1 MRSLANIVWIFAVF
15 TLALPGLEGSLH
27 GKEANWADTKESV
40 ATLNPCPI
48 SSPEGTNSIAG
59 GTAPGRD
66 RIDDQPCKGCI
77 SWVMQPLQGW
87 SNGCWHPGAVPPAIE
102 FVPSGDEIGR
112 GLSFDTASKAAPH
125 PAASAAQPKPTPA
138 KKQELVDL
146 NSCTRDQ
153 LVALPGI
160 GEAYADAII
169 KGRPYRVKTDLVTR
183 KIVPSA
189 AYKKFAAKVI
199 AKQK

>member
-1 MRSLANIVWIFAVF
+1 M
-15 TLALPGLEGSLH
+15 
-27 GKEANWADTKESV
+27 
-40 ATLNPCPI
+40 
-48 SSPEGTNSIAG
+48 
-59 GTAPGRD
+59 
-66 RIDDQPCKGCI
+66 
-77 SWVMQPLQGW
+77 
-87 SNGCWHPGAVPPAIE
+87 
-102 FVPSGDEIGR
+102 
-112 GLSFDTASKAAPH
+112 SFDTASKAAPH